1 MARAPDN
8 FLSQIQDAV
17 QKAELICQLTSR
29 NRKKCSYLC
38 RIMSKICQLLEIADQ
53 RGLLTT
59 SEIHLAGE
67 IHQDLEKLRDATR
80 ACMRVLEQYSNA
92 NPIDSCVLAIKAGSL
107 SDTVFANHAKMLL
120 NSVSGSE
127 SKVLATIL
135 IVVKETSDL
144 SLPDVNEAEQ
154 FMRNK
159 DHRRRLASR
168 NQMQVLSDDN
178 AGDDEAGHGAELMP
192 GPWPAQETSISQKI
206 EASSWFIDFNEFI
219 LPHLSGDE
227 HEPLVS
233 IDQGTFGTVYSGQF
247 KKDDPFYNRWK
258 KGDVVALKRMLDRSQ
273 EGLERCYRE
282 LEMTASSCFVHP
294 NVVRTYGACLW
305 PHKTMTGCFTIIME
319 LVPMKLETC
328 LQASYEDKLNISIGI
343 LEGLAYLHSHV
354 SFCIYLTPSATC
366 LGKNPNVLTST
377 F

>member
-1 MARAPDN
+1 MALAADDWVA
-8 FLSQIQDAV
+8 QIQGDV
-17 QKAELICQLTSR
+17 EKAERIPPLTSR

-38 RIMSKICQLLEIADQ
+38 SIMSKICQLLVRAGEL
-53 RGLLTT
+53 GLLTT
-59 SEIHLAGE
+59 SEIHLGGE
-67 IHQDLEKLRDATR
+67 IHQDLEKLRDATG
-80 ACMRVLEQYSNA
+80 ACIRVLEQYSNA
-92 NPIDSCVLAIKAGSL
+92 NPIHSCVLAIKAGSL

-120 NSVSGSE
+120 NCVSGSE
-127 SKVLATIL
+127 TVLARIL
-135 IVVKETSDL
+135 NDVKGTLDL
-144 SLPDVNEAEQ
+144 CLPDVNEAEK
-154 FMRNK
+154 FMTNK
-159 DHRRRLASR
+159 RYRLLASR

-206 EASSWFIDFNEFI
+206 EASSWFIDFNDFI
-219 LPHLSGDE
+219 SPHLSGDE

-247 KKDDPFYNRWK
+247 KQDDPFYSRWK

-319 LVPMKLETC
+319 LVPMKLQAC
-328 LQASYEDKLNISIGI
+328 LLPPASFEEKLNVSIGI
-343 LEGLAYLHSHV
+343 LEGIAYLHSHV
-354 SFCIYLTPSATC
+354 SVCIYLTAPC
-366 LGKNPNVLTST
+366 LSDFFFFTI